1 VKNILSE
8 DLINALVD
16 LDDQKVIEL
25 VKMQLNER
33 DPIKIFND
41 LKIALTKVGDLFENK
56 EFFLSDLI
64 IAADIFKEANEL
76 IEPHFN
82 SNAEDIKGK
91 VVIGTVSGDMHDIG
105 KNIMIT
111 LLKSEG
117 YDVVDLG
124 IDVNADT
131 FLKAVQENNPNV
143 LGLSGLLT
151 TSKEPMKKAIALVK
165 NNYTKDLV
173 VIVGGVPINEEWVEE
188 VGADHGVINA
198 VTGLK
203 VINEALGNK

>member
-1 VKNILSE
+1 MKNILSE

>member
-1 VKNILSE
+1 MKNILSE

-25 VKMQLNER
+25 VKMQLNKR

-76 IEPHFN
+76 IEPHFT
-82 SNAEDIKGK
+82 SNAEDVKGK

-111 LLKSEG
+111 LLKSGG

-165 NNYTKDLV
+165 KNYNNDLMI
-173 VIVGGVPINEEWVEE
+173 IVGGVPINEEWIEE

>member
-1 VKNILSE
+1 MLSE
-8 DLINALVD
+8 DLINALID

-25 VKMQLNER
+25 VKKQLSGR

-41 LKIALTKVGDLFENK
+41 LKVALTKAGDLFENK

-64 IAADIFKEANEL
+64 IAADIFKEANKL
-76 IEPHFN
+76 IEPHFTP
-82 SNAEDIKGK
+82 NAEDIKGK

-117 YDVVDLG
+117 YQVIDLG

-131 FLKAVQENNPNV
+131 FLKVVQENNPNV

-151 TSKEPMKKAIALVK
+151 TSKEPMKKVITLVK
-165 NNYTKDLV
+165 NNYNNDLMI
-173 VIVGGVPINEEWVEE
+173 IVGGVPINEEWIEE